1 MRELIVARWI
11 FAGIAAS
18 YILSALLLAWVRSHG
33 ETVPAWVIGG
43 WLVTGLAGLALAY
56 ALAEKRP
63 AIWWGLLIALVPWM
77 LYALIG
83 DTTEKHWF
91 MAALDLAGL
100 IAIARALQLTWPM
113 M

>member
-1 MRELIVARWI
+1 MRGLIVARWI

-18 YILSALLLAWVRSHG
+18 YVLSALMLAWVRSRG

-43 WLVTGLAGLALAY
+43 WLITGLAGLALACG
-56 ALAEKRP
+56 LAEKRP
-63 AIWWGLLIALVPWM
+63 AIWWGLLIILGPWM

-91 MAALDLAGL
+91 MSGLDLAGL
-100 IAIARALQLTWPM
+100 IAIARALQLAWPLM
-113 M
+113 